1 MICLIDS
8 FMLLLFCIFFGVFIS
23 FILRW
28 KLNVASLNAPIIV
41 LIQVNFCFYFFYII
55 ISFALLITPVVLS
68 TTQLYIHDRPNLIE
82 FIIKYIMQYYAV
94 CLLLH
99 LFLKIHNAQI
109 VRIYQLFPLHI
120 HRCMDTWK
128 QRNYV
133 LWFSLALVCLLSF

>member
-23 FILRW
+23 FVFRW

-41 LIQVNFCFYFFYII
+41 FIQVDCCFYFCYII

>member
-28 KLNVASLNAPIIV
+28 KLNVASLNAPIIIFV
-41 LIQVNFCFYFFYII
+41 QINFCFYFFYII
-55 ISFALLITPVVLS
+55 ISFVLLITPVVLS

-82 FIIKYIMQYYAV
+82 CVMPYCAV
-94 CLLLH
+94 YLLLH
-99 LFLKIHNAQI
+99 LFLKIRNAQI

-120 HRCMDTWK
+120 HRYIDTWK

-133 LWFSLALVCLLSF
+133 LQFSLALVCLLSF